1 MNTPLKFDH
10 EKRPTFQFERP
21 DNRTHYED
29 LAARILWSI
38 LRRSGLIVLFVAV
51 AFALACIIIPNM
63 PRKYSAEALIYP
75 NLFSREQEKIVALAS
90 IDATSFVTGEARL
103 LRSDAFLRAVAKR
116 VGEDALTHSWLQN
129 LDWVRAKF
137 LPETRNHSPF
147 DRLVSMLRNK
157 VAVMNDTRSYIISIS
172 FTASSAEE
180 AARVVNA
187 FVLEYVRNKE
197 IQRRLDKL
205 NATEGQLQQQLAVY
219 GDKHPKTI
227 RAVEERDAARIS
239 FEAAVNPQNGDQDE
253 IGPDQSVKLAEP
265 NQTPTSPNGLM
276 ILAMSLL
283 GGLLAGIAL
292 AIWLDRRDIKRGQKD
307 FYQAHPQ

>member
-1 MNTPLKFDH
+1 M
-10 EKRPTFQFERP
+10 
-21 DNRTHYED
+21 
-29 LAARILWSI
+29 
-38 LRRSGLIVLFVAV
+38 LFVAV
-51 AFALACIIIPNM
+51 AFALACIIIPIM

-116 VGEDALTHSWLQN
+116 VGEDTLTHTWLQS
-129 LDWVRAKF
+129 LDWLRAKL

-197 IQRRLDKL
+197 IQRRLDKFG
-205 NATEGQLQQQLAVY
+205 AAEGQLQQQLAVY

-239 FEAAVNPQNGDQDE
+239 FEAAMSPQNGDQDE

-265 NQTPTSPNGLM
+265 NLTPTSPNGLM

-283 GGLLAGIAL
+283 AGLLAGIGL
-292 AIWLDRRDIKRGQKD
+292 AIWLDRREIKRMQKD

>member
-10 EKRPTFQFERP
+10 EKRPNFQFGRS
-21 DNRTHYED
+21 DYRTQYED
-29 LAARILWSI
+29 LAVRILRSI
-38 LRRSGLIVLFVAV
+38 LRRSGLI
-51 AFALACIIIPNM
+51 ALMVSLAIAAACIIIPIM

-90 IDATSFVTGEARL
+90 VDATTFVTGEARL

-116 VGEDALTHSWLQN
+116 LGEDTLSHSWPQS
-129 LDWVRAKF
+129 LDGIRAML

-187 FVLEYVRNKE
+187 FVLEYVRDKVV
-197 IQRRLDKL
+197 QRRLDKL
-205 NATEGQLQQQLAVY
+205 GAAEGELQRQLSVY
-219 GDKHPKTI
+219 GDKHPKTL
-227 RAVEERDAARIS
+227 RAVEERDAARAS
-239 FEAAVNPQNGDQDE
+239 YEAVNPQNW
-253 IGPDQSVKLAEP
+253 LA
-265 NQTPTSPNGLM
+265 
-276 ILAMSLL
+276 
-283 GGLLAGIAL
+283 
-292 AIWLDRRDIKRGQKD
+292 
-307 FYQAHPQ
+307 

>member
-10 EKRPTFQFERP
+10 EKRPNFQFGRS
-21 DNRTHYED
+21 DYRTHYED
-29 LAARILWSI
+29 LAVRILRSI
-38 LRRSGLIVLFVAV
+38 LRRSGLI
-51 AFALACIIIPNM
+51 ALMVSLAIAAACIIIPIM

-90 IDATSFVTGEARL
+90 VDATTFVTGEARL

-116 VGEDALTHSWLQN
+116 LGEDTLSHSWPQS
-129 LDWVRAKF
+129 LDGIRAML

-187 FVLEYVRNKE
+187 FVVEYVRDKVV
-197 IQRRLDKL
+197 QRRLDKL
-205 NATEGQLQQQLAVY
+205 GAAEGELQRQLSVY
-219 GDKHPKTI
+219 GDKHPKTL
-227 RAVEERDAARIS
+227 RAVEERDAARVS
-239 FEAAVNPQNGDQDE
+239 YEAVNPQNADQEE

-265 NQTPTSPNGLM
+265 NLTPTSPNGLA

-283 GGLLAGIAL
+283 AGLLAGIAL
-292 AIWLDRRDIKRGQKD
+292 AIWLDRRDIKRA
-307 FYQAHPQ
+307 YQAHPQ

>member
-10 EKRPTFQFERP
+10 EKRPNFQFGRS
-21 DNRTHYED
+21 DYRTQYED
-29 LAARILWSI
+29 LAVRILRSI
-38 LRRSGLIVLFVAV
+38 LRRSGLI
-51 AFALACIIIPNM
+51 ALMVSLAIAAACIIIPIM

-90 IDATSFVTGEARL
+90 VDATTFVTGEARL

-116 VGEDALTHSWLQN
+116 LGEDTLSHSWPQS
-129 LDWVRAKF
+129 LDGIRAML

-187 FVLEYVRNKE
+187 FVLEYVRDKVV
-197 IQRRLDKL
+197 QRRLDKL
-205 NATEGQLQQQLAVY
+205 GAAEGELQRQLSVY
-219 GDKHPKTI
+219 GDKHPKTL
-227 RAVEERDAARIS
+227 RAVEERDAARAS
-239 FEAAVNPQNGDQDE
+239 YEAVNPQNGDQEE

-265 NQTPTSPNGLM
+265 NLTPTSPNGLA

-283 GGLLAGIAL
+283 AALLAGIAL
-292 AIWLDRRDIKRGQKD
+292 AIWLDRRDIKRA
-307 FYQAHPQ
+307 YQAHPQ